1 MEDLNDLYFFA
12 SVVQYGGFSAA
23 ARTIGVE
30 KTRLSRRVAALE
42 KLLGVRLLQRTTR
55 ALALTEAGQRFY
67 DRCLTTVEGAQAAF
81 DSVAELRREPAG
93 LVRLSSPVL
102 LTQRCLAHTLPGYM
116 AKHPKVS
123 VFVEPT
129 DRTVNVIEERF
140 DIVIRA
146 KPLIEDVAGL
156 VAKTLGNSQRVMVVS
171 RNFLDQYG
179 RRRRGTVDPDEPWQS
194 DTADRIEAA
203 ACDERSPRQ
212 TASRRARHRHRLV
225 ARTSGCFT
233 LEGRTCRACPAG
245 MVRCEKYSPPRL
257 PDAARD
263 ASLSE
268 KPDRL
273 PVDPRFWLA
282 PGKKHLAR
290 RCADDCN
297 ANEEPRADGFT
308 LLRSW
313 LIPAILRMR
322 ASLSSSAR
330 FSLHAPAVA

>member
-30 KTRLSRRVAALE
+30 KTRLSRRIAALE
-42 KLLGVRLLQRTTR
+42 KRLGVRLLQRTTR

-67 DRCLTTVEGAQAAF
+67 DRCLATVEGAQAAF

-102 LTQRCLAHTLPGYM
+102 LTQRCLAHALPGYM

-146 KPLIEDVAGL
+146 KPVIEDVAGL

-179 RRRRGTVDPDEPWQS
+179 RPETPADLPKFNTVASTDDIFDGGARWTLTNLDNRTQQIELKPRLVTSDLRVRLQAAVRGIGIALLPEQVVVSPLREGLVERVLPKWSGAKNILHLVYPTPRGMLPSVRSLIDYLLIHVSGWLQ
-194 DTADRIEAA
+194 
-203 ACDERSPRQ
+203 ERS
-212 TASRRARHRHRLV
+212 
-225 ARTSGCFT
+225 
-233 LEGRTCRACPAG
+233 
-245 MVRCEKYSPPRL
+245 
-257 PDAARD
+257 
-263 ASLSE
+263 
-268 KPDRL
+268 
-273 PVDPRFWLA
+273 
-282 PGKKHLAR
+282 
-290 RCADDCN
+290 
-297 ANEEPRADGFT
+297 
-308 LLRSW
+308 
-313 LIPAILRMR
+313 I
-322 ASLSSSAR
+322 
-330 FSLHAPAVA
+330 